1 MPVIPYK
8 RGRLFNWVSIII
20 ALISLQLVPNHL
32 FAQNENGSRGSF
44 SDWIT
49 IERDS
54 TTAFLGKRYLDPN
67 TLTVITINL
76 DTLKFESDYQ
86 VDPTNG
92 TLLLL
97 KEIFTDSIYVSYKY
111 LPIDQIGTVQLNR
124 LIRISEL
131 DSLQSENPSSF
142 RSSTSING
150 RMKSKRSSL
159 QNLRRRGQVI
169 RGVQVGT
176 GRDVSLE
183 SGLQLSLEGQLAQN
197 IRIKALLDDRS
208 MPIQPEGTS
217 SRLDEIDQIY
227 VDIISGRSQG
237 RFGDY
242 HLKFDAGKYGVI
254 DRRLEGA
261 LFQYNGV
268 DTKVKAAGAVSRAI
282 LHTNRFNGQSGVQGP
297 YILTGRN
304 GETDFVLIGGSEK
317 VWINGKRLNRGISA
331 DYTINY
337 NRGEITF
344 TPHFTISSE
353 SRISVEFEY
362 SPEAFPRNLYAGS
375 IEHQFMN
382 DDLDLKISYMQEG
395 DDYDRPVGFEMTSG
409 IKSELENVGNAS
421 VAYIPSADSLGINK
435 GDYTKVDTMWT
446 QTGET
451 YTIFKFVEPDEDGLP
466 LGEWSVVFSEIGVGN
481 GDYKR
486 DYDPLI
492 GTYYYVWVGENE
504 GSWVAKRKLPLPE
517 LHRHGSASLNL
528 NRLNKNLIFNADF
541 GFSEFDQNTLSRTDN
556 DQTGSAMELGG
567 VYTLPSR
574 NGNFSPLEFEYKFL
588 HEEAGYKPFARTKRV
603 EDSRYWGRD
612 SVATGTD
619 ILQNEGRLRFRPR
632 NNLEFDV
639 GGASQK
645 NGESDQSSR
654 WDTGINLSDKRVDI
668 LSRFESISDK
678 SLTGSKW
685 KRANGSGTYR
695 LSSNLSPSVEGEWE
709 ERRFEK
715 QTSTIPSIRDD
726 FRYQRVKSGLN
737 VEGFKNH
744 NGQLWVE
751 TRQRDIENDDG
762 KFVKNYDE
770 LGEGLLWKWL
780 SSKISLR
787 SEIEVSHVEKK
798 FSSGD
803 STDIS
808 TDLAT
813 LHSSWSP
820 LSGALTADLNYNLSQ
835 TVARPNV
842 LIAYQVPV
850 GQGDYVRVGDEYIYD
865 PEIGDII
872 LRPEP
877 SGEALPTTDF
887 SAALNFDWSPHRLP
901 GMSSGIDGFGW
912 EDISLST
919 QLEAVEITRWDKPSD
934 IYLMNFNT
942 FQTDSTVEGRL
953 TLRQDIFFFRNSRD
967 NNGRIRY
974 LGQTRLSNLY
984 LTGSERFGRDVWE
997 GRLRNTLTTAIDL
1010 ETNSS
1015 YERRFK
1021 RFARRSSTDYFRL
1034 LRIGSEL
1041 NWRANTSWKISCRVR
1056 GMLDRELAAASDVQ
1070 AVTVRPGVTWTSR
1083 NRGRLTA
1090 DFEMFWV
1097 TTDEVSIPYD
1107 LVEGRPKGRNGRGNI
1122 RADYKI
1128 GDHITARFNYTI
1140 RLDNGRE
1147 PIHLARME
1155 MSAFF

>member
-1 MPVIPYK
+1 MGLIK
-8 RGRLFNWVSIII
+8 IIRGISFNVRLVVV
-20 ALISLQLVPNHL
+20 LVVGLQFVPNIL
-32 FAQNENGSRGSF
+32 IAQPLQQNPGYF
-44 SDWIT
+44 SSWIVVNS
-49 IERDS
+49 DS
-54 TTAFLGKRYLDPN
+54 SNAFLGNQYLDPS
-67 TLTVITINL
+67 TLIVTNV
-76 DTLKFESDYQ
+76 DGDSLKLGFDYQ
-86 VDPTNG
+86 VDATNG
-92 TLLLL
+92 ILSLN
-97 KEIFTDSIYVSYKY
+97 KSGIYDSLNVSYKY
-111 LPIDQIGTVQLNR
+111 LPISPIKPVQRNR
-124 LIRISEL
+124 IVHISEI
-131 DSLQSENPSSF
+131 DSLIQSSNYN
-142 RSSTSING
+142 RSSSPDISG
-150 RMKSKRSSL
+150 RIRSRRSSL

-208 MPIQPEGTS
+208 LPVQPEGTS

-242 HLKFDAGKYGVI
+242 HLKFDAGKYGKI

-268 DTKVKAAGAVSRAI
+268 DTKVKAAGAVSRAL
-282 LHTNRFNGQSGVQGP
+282 LHTNRFNGQSGIQGP

-304 GETDFVLIGGSEK
+304 GETDFILIGGSEK
-317 VWINGKRLNRGISA
+317 VWIDGKRLNRGVTA

-353 SRISVEFEY
+353 SRIVIEFEY

-375 IEHQFMN
+375 IEQSFMN
-382 DDLDLKISYMQEG
+382 SDLNLQISYMQEG
-395 DDYDRPVGFEMTSG
+395 DDYDRPVGFEMTPS
-409 IKSELENVGNAS
+409 IKSELENSGNVS

-435 GDYTKVDTMWT
+435 GDYTRVDTTWAT
-446 QTGET
+446 TGET
-451 YTIFKFVEPDEDGLP
+451 YTIFKFVEPDESGLP
-466 LGEWSVVFSEIGVGN
+466 LGEWSVLFSETGEGS
-481 GDYKR
+481 GDYNR
-486 DYDPLI
+486 EYDPII

-504 GSWVAKRKLPLPE
+504 GSWIAKRKLPLPE
-517 LHRHGSASLNL
+517 LHRHGSASLTLKKMN
-528 NRLNKNLIFNADF
+528 NNLILNTDL
-541 GFSEFDQNTLSRTDN
+541 GFSQFDPNSLSN
-556 DQTGSAMELGG
+556 LGG
-567 VYTLPSR
+567 HLSGGAVQLNGKYSLP
-574 NGNFSPLEFEYKFL
+574 GNSGYSPLELEYKL
-588 HEEAGYKPFARTKRV
+588 LREEADYKPFARTKRV

-612 SVATGTD
+612 TVSTGTD
-619 ILQNEGRLRFRPR
+619 ILQNEGRLRFRPG
-632 NNLEFDV
+632 NTLEFDV
-639 GGASQK
+639 GGATQQQD
-645 NGESDQSSR
+645 NSDVSSR
-654 WDTGINLSDKRVDI
+654 WDTGIKLSERKINL
-668 LSRFESISDK
+668 LSRFESINDASI
-678 SLTGSKW
+678 SHSKW
-685 KRANGSGTYR
+685 KRANGSGSYR
-695 LSSNLSPSVEGEWE
+695 LFTNFSPSIEGEWE
-709 ERRFEK
+709 ERRFDE
-715 QTSTIPSIRDD
+715 QLSDIPFLRDD
-726 FRYQRVKSGLN
+726 FRYQRVKSTLK
-737 VEGFKNH
+737 VDGFESH
-744 NGQLWVE
+744 NGEFWVE
-751 TRQRDIENDDG
+751 TRQREIEDDKG
-762 KFVKNYDE
+762 QFAKNYDE
-770 LGEGLLWKWL
+770 LGEGLLWKWR

-787 SEIEVSHVEKK
+787 SEVELSHVEKR
-798 FSSGD
+798 FTVSD
-803 STDIS
+803 STDIT

-813 LHSSWSP
+813 LHTAWSP

-850 GQGDYVRVGDEYIYD
+850 GQGDYIRVGDEYIYD

-901 GMSSGIDGFGW
+901 GMGSGIDGFGW

-919 QLEAVEITRWDKPSD
+919 QLEAVEITRWENPSD
-934 IYLMNFNT
+934 IYLMNFKT

-953 TLRQDIFFFRNSRD
+953 TLRQDIFFFKNSRN

-997 GRLRNTLTTAIDL
+997 GRLRNSLASNMDL
-1010 ETNSS
+1010 ETISS

-1034 LRIGSEL
+1034 LRMGCEA
-1041 NWRANTSWKISCRVR
+1041 NWRVNSSWKVSCRVR

-1070 AVTVRPGVTWTSR
+1070 AVTLRPRVTWTSR

-1097 TTDEVSIPYD
+1097 TTDEFAIPYD

-1128 GDHITARFNYTI
+1128 GEHITARFNYTI

-1147 PIHLARME
+1147 PIHLAKME